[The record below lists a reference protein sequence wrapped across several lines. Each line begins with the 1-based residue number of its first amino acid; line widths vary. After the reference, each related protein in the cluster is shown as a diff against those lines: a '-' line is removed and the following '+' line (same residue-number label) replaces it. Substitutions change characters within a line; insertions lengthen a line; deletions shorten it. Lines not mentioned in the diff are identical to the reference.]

1 MGTAPF
7 FYRDLR
13 DRMSG
18 RFVSVDGKDVIKT
31 RLTPPHGY
39 NAKRHL
45 YGIRYIKEKG
55 NAD

>member
-1 MGTAPF
+1 MGGGSF

-31 RLTPPHGY
+31 RLTPQHGY

-45 YGIRYIKEKG
+45 YGIRCIKEKG

>member
-7 FYRDLR
+7 SIVTCATG
-13 DRMSG
+13 MSG

-31 RLTPPHGY
+31 RLTPPRGY

-45 YGIRYIKEKG
+45 YGIRCIKEKG

>member
-1 MGTAPF
+1 MGRLLF

-31 RLTPPHGY
+31 R
-39 NAKRHL
+39 
-45 YGIRYIKEKG
+45 
-55 NAD
+55 

>member
-1 MGTAPF
+1 MRTALF

-31 RLTPPHGY
+31 R
-39 NAKRHL
+39 
-45 YGIRYIKEKG
+45 
-55 NAD
+55 

>member
-7 FYRDLR
+7 FHADLR

-18 RFVSVDGKDVIKT
+18 RFVSVDSKDVIKT
-31 RLTPPHGY
+31 RLTPPRGY

>member
-7 FYRDLR
+7 FYCDLR

-31 RLTPPHGY
+31 
-39 NAKRHL
+39 
-45 YGIRYIKEKG
+45 
-55 NAD
+55 

>member
-7 FYRDLR
+7 SMLTCATG
-13 DRMSG
+13 MSG

-31 RLTPPHGY
+31 RLTPSRGY

-45 YGIRYIKEKG
+45 YGIRCIKEKG

>member
-1 MGTAPF
+1 MEQLFF

-31 RLTPPHGY
+31 R
-39 NAKRHL
+39 
-45 YGIRYIKEKG
+45 
-55 NAD
+55 

>member
-1 MGTAPF
+1 
-7 FYRDLR
+7 
-13 DRMSG
+13 MSG

-45 YGIRYIKEKG
+45 YGIRCIKEKG

>member
-1 MGTAPF
+1 MGAALF

-31 RLTPPHGY
+31 RLTPSRGY
-39 NAKRHL
+39 NATRHL
-45 YGIRYIKEKG
+45 YGIRYKG
-55 NAD
+55 EG

>member
-13 DRMSG
+13 DQMSG

-31 RLTPPHGY
+31 R
-39 NAKRHL
+39 
-45 YGIRYIKEKG
+45 
-55 NAD
+55 

>member
-1 MGTAPF
+1 MGGGSF

-13 DRMSG
+13 NRMSG

-31 RLTPPHGY
+31 RLTPPRGY

-45 YGIRYIKEKG
+45 YGIRCIKEKG